1 MLSSSASGQ
10 SVVDGFERFY
20 TQSSESFAV
29 VGGFND
35 TLLLTMFIH
44 SGDFQDDASSI

>member
-1 MLSSSASGQ
+1 MRKMLSSSASGQ
-10 SVVDGFERFY
+10 SVVDGFD